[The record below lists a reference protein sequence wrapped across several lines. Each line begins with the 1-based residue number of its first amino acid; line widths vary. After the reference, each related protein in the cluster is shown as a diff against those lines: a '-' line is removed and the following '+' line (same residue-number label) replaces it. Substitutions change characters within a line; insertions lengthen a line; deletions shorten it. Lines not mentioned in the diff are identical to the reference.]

1 MPAASRPF
9 DDIRDLLRKMPKA
22 DETARAAA
30 REREG
35 QLTKPA
41 GSLGRLEDIAEWMA
55 AWQGSARPHVD
66 RPLVAVF
73 AGNHGVVAQGV
84 SAFPPSVTEAMVAN
98 FQAGGAAINQICK
111 TFDISLKVYELA
123 LEKPTGDIT
132 REPALDEK
140 ACAATM
146 AFGMEAL
153 ASEPDLLVLGEMG
166 IGNTTTAAAI
176 YHALYGGQAEDWVG
190 RGTGVDDEGL
200 RRKADA
206 VRAAVARHKAYLDD
220 PLQILARLGGR
231 ETAAIA
237 GAILAARL
245 RRTPVLLDG
254 FVVCSAAAVLLA
266 LDDCALDHCLAAH
279 ISAERAH
286 RHALKL
292 IGKTPLFDFGMRLGE
307 GSGAALAVGIVKA
320 AVACH
325 NGMAT
330 FAEAGRGGQ
339 GRALSAG
346 EDERQIRKLID
357 AWIAASNGRNLPAL
371 MDMMTDDV
379 VFMTPGRAPFGKAE
393 FAADVERMKGVA
405 IDARAEVQEI
415 EVSGPRAYIRNHIQ
429 VELTS
434 PGQAPKRMSGYAM
447 SVLRKE
453 ADGRWRIA
461 RDANLVRPE

>member
-1 MPAASRPF
+1 VTAIRPF
-9 DDIRDLLRKMPKA
+9 EDIRALLGQMPNA
-22 DETARAAA
+22 DEAARAAA

-35 QLTKPA
+35 RLTKPA
-41 GSLGRLEDIAEWMA
+41 GSLGRLEEISEWMA
-55 AWQGSARPHVD
+55 AWQGTARPHVD

-73 AGNHGVVAQGV
+73 AGNHGVVARGV
-84 SAFPPSVTEAMVAN
+84 SAYPPSVTEAMVSN
-98 FQAGGAAINQICK
+98 FRAGGAAINQICK

-132 REPALDEK
+132 QEPALDERT
-140 ACAATM
+140 CAATM

-166 IGNTTTAAAI
+166 IGNTTAAAAI

-206 VRAAVARHKAYLDD
+206 VRAAVARHQPYLDD
-220 PLQILARLGGR
+220 PLEILARLGGR

-254 FVVCSAAAVLLA
+254 FVVCAAAAVLLA
-266 LDDCALDHCLAAH
+266 LDDSALDHCLAAH
-279 ISAERAH
+279 VSAERPH

-292 IGKTPLFDFGMRLGE
+292 IGKTPVFDLGMRLGE
-307 GSGAALAVGIVKA
+307 GSAAALAVGLVKA

-330 FAEAGRGGQ
+330 FAEAGV
-339 GRALSAG
+339 AG
-346 EDERQIRKLID
+346 
-357 AWIAASNGRNLPAL
+357 
-371 MDMMTDDV
+371 
-379 VFMTPGRAPFGKAE
+379 
-393 FAADVERMKGVA
+393 
-405 IDARAEVQEI
+405 
-415 EVSGPRAYIRNHIQ
+415 
-429 VELTS
+429 
-434 PGQAPKRMSGYAM
+434 
-447 SVLRKE
+447 KE
-453 ADGRWRIA
+453 E
-461 RDANLVRPE
+461 P

>member
-1 MPAASRPF
+1 MNAAARPF
-9 DDIRDLLRKMPKA
+9 DDIRDLMRKMPKA
-22 DETARAAA
+22 DEAARAAA

-41 GSLGRLEDIAEWMA
+41 GSLGRLEEISEWMA

-84 SAFPPSVTEAMVAN
+84 SAYPASVTQAMVAN

-111 TFDISLKVYELA
+111 AFDLSLKVYELA

-132 REPALDEK
+132 QDAALDEK
-140 ACAATM
+140 SCAATM

-166 IGNTTTAAAI
+166 IGNTTAAAAI

-200 RRKADA
+200 RRQADA
-206 VRAAVARHKAYLDD
+206 VRAAVAFHKPHLDD

-231 ETAAIA
+231 EIAAIA
-237 GAILAARL
+237 GAIIAARM

-254 FVVCSAAAVLLA
+254 FVACSAAAVLLA
-266 LDDCALDHCLAAH
+266 LDDGALDHCLAAH

-292 IGKTPLFDFGMRLGE
+292 LGKTPLLDFGMRLGE

-320 AVACH
+320 AVGCH

-330 FAEAGRGGQ
+330 FAEAG
-339 GRALSAG
+339 LAG
-346 EDERQIRKLID
+346 
-357 AWIAASNGRNLPAL
+357 
-371 MDMMTDDV
+371 
-379 VFMTPGRAPFGKAE
+379 
-393 FAADVERMKGVA
+393 
-405 IDARAEVQEI
+405 
-415 EVSGPRAYIRNHIQ
+415 
-429 VELTS
+429 
-434 PGQAPKRMSGYAM
+434 
-447 SVLRKE
+447 KE
-453 ADGRWRIA
+453 
-461 RDANLVRPE
+461 ES